1 MATELGLSR
10 GTVRAAYDQLA
21 EEGYLISRPGSGT
34 VVAALP
40 HPPAAFAR
48 PDRGKPPPSG
58 APHPAARSPADPPD
72 ASPDLMARTPHDR
85 LPESA
90 EPATRRPRYDLRPGL
105 PDLAAFP
112 AAAWLRSTRRVLA
125 VPAGDIMG
133 LGDPLGRV
141 ELRSALAGYLG
152 RTRGV
157 RTTPG
162 HIVITSG
169 FYQSIGLLARVLAGS
184 GTTAVAMEEPGH
196 DVFREAV
203 RRSGVTIVPLPVDRE
218 GARLDGLDEAGAVVL
233 TPTHQYPTG
242 VPLSP
247 GRRKALRDWAR
258 ARDGVIIED
267 DYDGEFRY
275 DRRPVGAVQGSAP
288 EHVAYLGTTSKT
300 LGPGLRL
307 AWMVLP
313 SRLVGPVVEA
323 KREADLHT
331 GTLGQLVLADL
342 IAGHDYDRHIRKNRL
357 RYARRRELLLARLG
371 PGPDQPVPGAVLHG
385 VAAGLHTLMTFP
397 EGGPDEAEVMARCAE
412 EGIGLRGL
420 AELWQRPEDR
430 PQGILIGYAASSE
443 RAYPAAL
450 DALSK
455 VLTCL

>member
-1 MATELGLSR
+1 
-10 GTVRAAYDQLA
+10 
-21 EEGYLISRPGSGT
+21 
-34 VVAALP
+34 
-40 HPPAAFAR
+40 
-48 PDRGKPPPSG
+48 
-58 APHPAARSPADPPD
+58 
-72 ASPDLMARTPHDR
+72 
-85 LPESA
+85 
-90 EPATRRPRYDLRPGL
+90 L

-125 VPAGDIMG
+125 VPAGEILG
-133 LGDPLGRV
+133 LGDPRGRV
-141 ELRSALAGYLG
+141 ELRGALADYLG

-157 RTTPG
+157 LTTPD

-169 FYQSIGLLARVLAGS
+169 FYQSIGLLARVLAET

-196 DVFREAV
+196 NVFREVV

-218 GARLDGLDEAGAVVL
+218 GARLDGLNEAGAVVL

-247 GRRKALRDWAR
+247 GRRKALREWAR
-258 ARDGVIIED
+258 AHDGVIIED

-275 DRRPVGAVQGSAP
+275 DRRPVGAVQGLDP

-300 LGPGLRL
+300 LAPGLRL

-313 SRLVGPVVEA
+313 SRLVGPVVEV
-323 KREADLHT
+323 KRDADLHT

-357 RYARRRELLLARLG
+357 RYARRRDLLLARLG
-371 PGPDQPVPGAVLHG
+371 PGPDQPVPGSVLHG

-420 AELWQRPEDR
+420 AELWQRPEGR
-430 PQGILIGYAASSE
+430 PQGILIGYAASAE
-443 RAYPAAL
+443 RSYPAAL

-455 VLTCL
+455 ALTCL